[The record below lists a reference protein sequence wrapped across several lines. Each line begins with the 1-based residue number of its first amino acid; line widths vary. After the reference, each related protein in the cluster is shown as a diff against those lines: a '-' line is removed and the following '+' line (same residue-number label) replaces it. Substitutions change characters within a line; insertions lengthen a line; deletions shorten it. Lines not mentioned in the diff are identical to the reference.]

1 MHTSCH
7 NSFADCAVDA
17 IVVGG
22 GVVGIAVAREL
33 AAQGL
38 EVIVVER
45 ETRIG
50 QHQSA
55 RNSGVIHAGFY
66 YPEGSLKARLCHQAK
81 LELYRYAEARGI
93 AHRRVG
99 KLVVASDETQLP
111 KLKAMLRHAVACG
124 VNDIELLDARQA
136 KAMEPEVACV
146 AALWSPSTGVIDTSA
161 LMLSLV
167 ADAESR
173 GVVIAQ
179 NSRVLRG
186 HAVAGGWRLLVDSGG
201 QVAKIACRLMVN
213 SAGIDAPDLARRLD
227 GYPAS
232 RVPESYLAKGN
243 FFACQGGTPFSRLI
257 YPLPGPIGLGVHLT
271 LDLDGQAKFGPDVQI
286 VEAVSYDVDP
296 DRSEA
301 FYASIR
307 NFWPGLRDGALTP
320 AYSGIRAKIGR
331 PGASQDWVVETPYE
345 HGVPGLVN
353 LFGIETPGMTCC
365 MSIGAFVAERV
376 RNEAFA

>member
-1 MHTSCH
+1 MHTSSH
-7 NSFADCAVDA
+7 NNFAYCGVDA

-22 GVVGIAVAREL
+22 GIVGVAVAREL

-45 ETRIG
+45 EARVG

-55 RNSGVIHAGFY
+55 RNSGVMHAGFY

-111 KLKAMLRHAVACG
+111 KLEAMRQHAVACG

-167 ADAESR
+167 GDAESS

-186 HAVAGGWRLLVDSGG
+186 QAVAGGWRLTVESGG
-201 QVAKIACRLMVN
+201 QLAEIACRLVVN
-213 SAGIDAPDLARRLD
+213 SAGVEAPDLARRLD
-227 GYPAS
+227 GYPAN
-232 RVPESYLAKGN
+232 RAPDFYLAKGN
-243 FFACQGGTPFSRLI
+243 FFACRGGTPFSRLI

-286 VEAVSYDVDP
+286 VDAVRYDVDP
-296 DRSEA
+296 ARSDA
-301 FYASIR
+301 FYVSIR
-307 NFWPGLRDGALTP
+307 SFWPGLQDGTLTP

-331 PGASQDWVVETPYE
+331 PGEPQDWIVETPAE

-365 MSIGAFVAERV
+365 MSIGAYVAERV
-376 RNEAFA
+376 RDEAFA